1 MCYDISFT
9 LQTRTLAEYFPELI
23 FDEEVAKEFTA
34 DHILGHAYG
43 EHPIVM
49 RNREDDYLHCT
60 LMEWGV
66 IPYYIKE
73 EKPFT
78 SRRATMLNAR
88 SEKILSDSRSYWH
101 KIRNRRCLV
110 PVSGF
115 YEHRS
120 VKGFTKKIPYHIG
133 INNHPIF
140 FLAGLYSVANIVDT
154 DTGEMKERKT
164 FTIVTRAANKIMEQ
178 IHNGGNNS
186 SRMPLMLS
194 ENNKDSWLQNE
205 LSDKDYENILAYEMP
220 AAAMCFKPVFT
231 IRSRQGREDGKPK
244 TEFYDWGALPE
255 IAV

>member
-23 FDEEVAKEFTA
+23 FDAEVAKEFTA

-43 EHPIVM
+43 EHPIIL
-49 RNREDDYLHCT
+49 RNREDDKLHCS

-66 IPYYIKE
+66 IPFYIKE
-73 EKPFT
+73 EKPFA

-88 SEKILSDSRSYWH
+88 SEKILSDSKSYWH

-120 VKGFTKKIPYHIG
+120 VKGFSKKIPYHIG
-133 INNHPIF
+133 IEKQPIF

-154 DTGEMKERKT
+154 ETGEVKERKT
-164 FTIVTRAANKIMEQ
+164 FTIVTRAANTVMEQ
-178 IHNGGNNS
+178 IHNGGDNS
-186 SRMPLMLS
+186 SRMPLMLP
-194 ENNKDSWLQNE
+194 EKYTEKWLQNE
-205 LSDKDYENILAYEMP
+205 LSDEEYESLLSFEMP
-220 AAAMCFKPVFT
+220 AAAMCYNPVYT
-231 IRSRQGREDGKPK
+231 IRSRNVREDGKAK
-244 TEFYDWGALPE
+244 TELYDWGSLPE
-255 IAV
+255 IK